1 VTDERARLENSGLRN
16 VYEGEALAWLAHNPA
31 TLGTSVV
38 TSLPDVSELQ
48 GRHFA
53 TWRSWFLDAAE
64 RVLRWIPAEGV
75 AIFFQSD
82 ILERGV
88 WVDKGYLV
96 QRAAES
102 AEAALVWHKVVCRV
116 PPGSVSRGRAG
127 YSHLLCFSRQPRPAP
142 RLPAPDVL
150 PELGAMP
157 SQKAMGVAACVLA
170 CRYLLEET
178 ATRVVVDPFCGQG
191 TLLAVANALGLAAIG
206 VDRNGRACRAAR
218 KLVVELPPG

>member
-1 VTDERARLENSGLRN
+1 MTTPPRS
-16 VYEGEALAWLAHNPA
+16 VYASEALDWLAKNPA
-31 TLGTSVV
+31 APGTSVV

-48 GRHFA
+48 GRHFP

-64 RVLRWIPAEGV
+64 RVIRWVPAEGV

-96 QRAAES
+96 QRAAE
-102 AEAALVWHKVVCRV
+102 AADAALVWHKIVCRV
-116 PPGSVSRGRAG
+116 PPGNVSRGRAG
-127 YSHLLCFSRQPRPAP
+127 YSHLLCVAPAGRPPPRV
-142 RLPAPDVL
+142 PAPDVL
-150 PELGAMP
+150 PELGEMP

-170 CRYLLEET
+170 CRYLLDET
-178 ATRVVVDPFCGQG
+178 PTRVVLDPFCGQG

-218 KLVVELPPG
+218 KLSVELPPGGS